1 MDVAVTVDGDDDDDD
16 PSSVAVVFG
25 STILTAM
32 VID

>member
-1 MDVAVTVDGDDDDDD
+1 MDVAVTVTVVDDDD